1 MSVFARL
8 RKWFR
13 GPAVD
18 RATQR
23 EALSVKERS
32 DLARLSQSDS
42 PGLYA
47 GIVTPDRT
55 PKAGGSSRTGA
66 HGERRRPPAAST
78 SRRVR
83 RPSKAA

>member
-8 RKWFR
+8 REWFR

-23 EALSVKERS
+23 EAVSVKEKR
-32 DLARLSQSDS
+32 DLARLSQSDA

-47 GIVTPDRT
+47 GIVTPDRM
-55 PKAGGSSRTGA
+55 PKAGGSPR
-66 HGERRRPPAAST
+66 
-78 SRRVR
+78 
-83 RPSKAA
+83 